1 MARRN
6 IDTGNIVTID
16 SLEKVLPI
24 AEDILYRVAD
34 ELNEDVFAMKPAR
47 WKYVLSCVFNE
58 VIYPNRRLLY
68 AENVKNGY
76 DQYAIKYLYLHV
88 YKVFSN
94 RYNQRI
100 SQVGF
105 EYFSGIDN
113 QTIYNW
119 SNDTGL
125 YKNDNP
131 NLNSNIFNYI
141 NNSIDNT
148 IDININVQCILDKL
162 STLKF
167 DLYKQIKKDSEEST
181 VDIMFG
187 DTANSTKYIAYL
199 NRHHNWNGAG
209 TTSERARA
217 QMLTAADLP
226 KLCLPETD
234 NNGITGD

>member
-1 MARRN
+1 MARRP
-6 IDTGNIVTID
+6 ISGENIVTID
-16 SLEKVLPI
+16 SLDKILPI
-24 AEDILYRVAD
+24 AEDILYRVAE

-68 AENVKNGY
+68 AENVKCGY

-100 SQVGF
+100 SQNGF

-119 SNDTGL
+119 SSDP
-125 YKNDNP
+125 YIVKNSNVTEH
-131 NLNSNIFNYI
+131 SNIFNYI
-141 NNSIDNT
+141 NNSIDNS
-148 IDININVQCILDKL
+148 ISINKNIECIMDKL
-162 STLKF
+162 STLRF

-209 TTSERARA
+209 TTNERARA
-217 QMLTAADLP
+217 QALTAADLP

-234 NNGITGD
+234 NRAIDGK